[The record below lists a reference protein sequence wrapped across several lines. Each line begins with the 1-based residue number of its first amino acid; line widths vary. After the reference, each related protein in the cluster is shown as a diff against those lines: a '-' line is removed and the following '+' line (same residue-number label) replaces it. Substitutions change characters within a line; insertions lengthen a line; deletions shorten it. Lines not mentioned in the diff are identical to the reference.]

1 MDKDQLMRFIN
12 TILERRPSDTMVFSQ
27 LADILK
33 EQNAPQEYLDLIEIV
48 DSAHRHVMEAF
59 EKKSEVTESD
69 LREAERKHRKD
80 LEERAGRC

>member
-27 LADILK
+27 LAEILK

-48 DSAHRHVMEAF
+48 KSAHWFVTETF
-59 EKKSEVTESD
+59 KKKAEVTESD
-69 LREAERKHRKD
+69 LREAERKHRKIM
-80 LEERAGRC
+80 EERAGRC